1 MLIAGVEN
9 EEHLL
14 GGKVVKNSLAVPV
27 VIESEDG
34 MLILFGFGEERVTVR
49 GEVVKVKL
57 IVADVLLSTAE
68 DFALTVVAEVGNS
81 VSLGSVVMV
90 ANEGSMIISDSK
102 TVGDDTI
109 IVSEFSLELVRIT
122 EAVGETVG
130 NSVLSEALGLIVD
143 I

>member
-27 VIESEDG
+27 VIKSEDG

-49 GEVVKVKL
+49 GDSEVVKVKL

-81 VSLGSVVMV
+81 VILGSVVMV
-90 ANEGSMIISDSK
+90 ASEGSMIVSDSK

-109 IVSEFSLELVRIT
+109 IVSEFSLELV
-122 EAVGETVG
+122 
-130 NSVLSEALGLIVD
+130 
-143 I
+143 